1 MFQICAE
8 NLGKK
13 FHYEW
18 IFRNFSFNFHLGK
31 SYAIVGNNGSGKS
44 TLLQLLSG
52 IVPVSEGKIFYQ
64 KNSKNIDSEDFYRY
78 IAWVSPYLELIEEMT
93 LLEIIEFHQQF
104 KALEQDT
111 QVFIQTLRLEK
122 AINKYIKNFS
132 SGMKQ
137 RVKLGLAMYSDTPI
151 LFLDEPTSNLD
162 EENINWYKQEIK
174 KQRSKKL
181 IVVASNQIDE
191 YDFCEEI
198 IRLG

>member
-18 IFRNFSFNFHLGK
+18 IFRNFSFKFKMGQ

-52 IVPVSEGKIFYQ
+52 IVPASEGKIVYQ
-64 KNSKNIDSEDFYRY
+64 NNNKNIDSEDFYRY

-93 LLEIIEFHQQF
+93 LLEMIEFHQQF
-104 KALEQDT
+104 KKLEKDT
-111 QVFIQTLRLEK
+111 SSFLQMLRLEK
-122 AINKYIKNFS
+122 ATHKYIKNFS

-137 RVKLGLAMYSDTPI
+137 RVKLGLAMYTDALV

-162 EENINWYKQEIK
+162 EENINWYKQEIR
-174 KQRSKKL
+174 KQLSEK
-181 IVVASNQIDE
+181 IVIVASNQIEE
-191 YDFCEEI
+191 YDFCDEI

>member
-18 IFRNFSFNFHLGK
+18 IFRNFSFKFQFGK

-52 IVPVSEGKIFYQ
+52 IIPVSEGKIIYQ
-64 KNSKNIDSEDFYRY
+64 KNDKNIDSENFYRY

-93 LLEIIEFHQQF
+93 LIEIVQFHQQF
-104 KALEQDT
+104 QNLEKNTEMFIKA
-111 QVFIQTLRLEK
+111 LRLEK
-122 AINKYIKNFS
+122 ATHKYIKNFS

-137 RVKLGLAMYSDTPI
+137 RVKLGLAMYSETPV

-162 EENINWYKQEIK
+162 EENINWYKQEIS
-174 KQRSKKL
+174 KQLSKKL
-181 IVVASNQIDE
+181 IIVASNQVEE